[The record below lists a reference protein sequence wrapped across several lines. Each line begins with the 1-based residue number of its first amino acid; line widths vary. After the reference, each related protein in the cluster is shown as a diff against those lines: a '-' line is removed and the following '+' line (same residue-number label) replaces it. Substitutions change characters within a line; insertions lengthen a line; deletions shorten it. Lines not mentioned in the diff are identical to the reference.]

1 MPNNLINWIFTSI
14 RLYALKI
21 MIAPPLRI
29 LDIDVNIAKVS
40 IWALPKHVHVPWGK
54 GLQHVCLSSTLVKNI
69 FENQHTLSLSSGA
82 PCLQLQGL

>member
-40 IWALPKHVHVPWGK
+40 IWAFSKHV
-54 GLQHVCLSSTLVKNI
+54 N
-69 FENQHTLSLSSGA
+69 
-82 PCLQLQGL
+82 